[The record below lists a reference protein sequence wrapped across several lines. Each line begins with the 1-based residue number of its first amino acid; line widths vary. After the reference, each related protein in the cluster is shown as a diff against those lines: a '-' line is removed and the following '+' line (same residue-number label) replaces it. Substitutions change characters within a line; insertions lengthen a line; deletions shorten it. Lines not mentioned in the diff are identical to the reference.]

1 LLPETDDTK
10 TAACPQEFSIVGI
23 GASAG
28 GLEACSALLKALPA
42 DTGFAFVVI
51 QHLDP
56 THESLLPA
64 LLSRATKI
72 PVKHVKNEMLVE
84 PNIVYV
90 MPPNVEMLYADGM
103 LRLKPREQPVDG
115 VRLPIDAF
123 FRSLAESCHHRAIG
137 VILSGTGSDGALG
150 LEMIKEEGGFTFAQ
164 DTQSAKFEG
173 MPHSAFATGS
183 VDFVLPPDGIGQE
196 LIRISKYPYA
206 KRVEEVAKDGDAAP
220 VRDPLR
226 SVLGLLHKASGVD
239 FSQYRSSTI
248 QRRVFRRMAIHKI
261 VDMEKYRRLLE
272 DSPGEVE
279 ILCEEMIPRVTR
291 FFRDPDVFMA
301 LKALVFPTIPAGR
314 PGGGSSFRVWVP
326 GCSSGEEV
334 YAIAIS
340 LLEYCEE
347 HKVVFPIQIF
357 GTDLSAIAIQKARQG
372 SYPDRI
378 SEDVS
383 AERLQRFFVKRDGGY
398 HISAHV
404 REMCVFASHDLT
416 SDPPYSKL
424 DLISCR
430 NVLIYLD
437 SVQTR
442 IIPMFHYALKPTGF
456 LLLGA
461 METARRF
468 ADLFAPVDKSS
479 QIYSKKPATQ
489 RQLSSWGSIKTT
501 APTKTR
507 ETSEIWDD
515 ADLQKKADRAVLAK
529 YAPGGVV
536 VNENWQVL
544 QVRGKVSPY
553 LEPAPGKMSANIL
566 AMAKRSGLAQDL
578 AALLDQ
584 AKKEGGPVRRESIV
598 LPHEE
603 ILLNLQVIPIRTEGD
618 SSAYLVLFEEGRVKQ
633 FATDSVFHAESPL
646 AANEYLRIQDELIA
660 TRERLATMLDTYQQY
675 TEDTQSAQ
683 EESLSNLEEVQ
694 SFNEE
699 LETAKEELQSTNE
712 ELSTVNEELQTRNT
726 DLQQAR
732 DFTTSIVETV
742 QQPLMVLDELMT
754 VKMANRA
761 FYNTFQLSRPE
772 TEGRVLYDLNQGA
785 WDQPALRQVLEKVLP
800 EGHPIEGFELTHDFP
815 GVGRKVLLISARRLN
830 TVDMILVS
838 MEDATARRA
847 AEMELRRVQD
857 ELRHGQKM
865 EAIGRLAGG
874 VAHDFNNLLTGI
886 LGFSE
891 LLQDTVGEDTEAFA
905 QAGEIKKAGE
915 RAAALTQQLLAF
927 SRRQVLRPQSLD
939 LNVVIEDSDRMLRRL
954 IGEDIGLVT
963 EMGAGLWPIYA
974 DPGQM
979 SQVIINLALN
989 ARDAMPHGGVLTIRT
1004 ENNLVEDVEDRL
1016 RGLKPGGYVSLTVSD
1031 TGSGMDA
1038 ETQLHIFEPFFT
1050 TKPQGSG
1057 TGLGLATVLGIV
1069 EQTGGSIRF
1078 GSQLGAGSTFWIDL
1092 PRAEILQVLS
1102 RPGER
1107 THPEGGTETILVVE
1121 DEEMVRQVA
1130 VITLKRLGYTV
1141 LEAADGA
1148 EGLAQCRSHPN
1159 AIDLMLTDIVMPG
1172 GLNGRQLA
1180 EQASEICPKLKV
1192 ILTSGHTTDA
1202 LVHYGV
1208 KLGAPFLQKP
1218 FTIHQLAAK
1227 VREVLDAGATENGT
1241 SAG

>member
-1 LLPETDDTK
+1 MQPEIENTQ
-10 TAACPQEFSIVGI
+10 TAPSPQEFSIVGI

-28 GLEACSALLKALPA
+28 GLEACSALLKQLPA

-64 LLSRATKI
+64 LLARATKI
-72 PVKHVKNEMLVE
+72 PVKNVKDEMRVE
-84 PNIVYV
+84 PNNVYV
-90 MPPNVEMLYADGM
+90 MPPNVEMLYSEGM
-103 LRLKPREQPVDG
+103 LRLSPRERAVDG

-150 LEMIKEEGGFTFAQ
+150 LEMIKDEGGFTFAQ

-183 VDFVLPPDGIGQE
+183 VDFVLPPEGIAQE
-196 LIRISKYPYA
+196 LVRISKYPYA
-206 KRVEEVAKDGDAAP
+206 KRVEEVAKAGDAAP

-226 SVLGLLHKASGVD
+226 SVLALLHKASGVD

-261 VDMEKYRRLLE
+261 VDVEKYRHFLE
-272 DSPGEVE
+272 EAPIEVE

-291 FFRDPDVFMA
+291 FFRDPEAFLA
-301 LKALVFPTIPAGR
+301 LKTEVFPTIPASR
-314 PGGGSSFRVWVP
+314 PGGGKPYRVWVP
-326 GCSSGEEV
+326 GCASGEEV

-340 LLEYCEE
+340 LLEYCDE
-347 HKVVFPIQIF
+347 KKISFPIQIF

-372 SYPDRI
+372 VYPERI

-383 AERLQRFFVKRDGGY
+383 PERLRQYFVKKEGEY
-398 HISAHV
+398 QISSHV

-437 SVQTR
+437 SVQSR
-442 IIPMFHYALKPTGF
+442 IIPMFHYALKPGGF
-456 LLLGA
+456 LMLGV

-468 ADLFAPVDKSS
+468 ADLFVPVDKSS

-489 RQLSSWGSIKTT
+489 RQLNNWGLVKTT
-501 APTKTR
+501 APSRPRGTGD
-507 ETSEIWDD
+507 IWDE

-529 YAPGGVV
+529 YAPAGVV

-553 LEPAPGKMSANIL
+553 LEPAPGKMSASVL

-578 AALLDQ
+578 AAILDQ
-584 AKKEGGPVRRESIV
+584 AKKEGGPVRRENIV

-603 ILLNLQVIPIRTEGD
+603 LLVNLQVMPIEMGAE
-618 SSAYLVLFEEGRVKQ
+618 SPVFLVLFEDAPARQIDPGSA
-633 FATDSVFHAESPL
+633 FAGESQT
-646 AANEYLRIQDELIA
+646 ARNEYLKIQDELIA
-660 TRERLATMLDTYQQY
+660 TRERLATMLDNYQQY

-712 ELSTVNEELQTRNT
+712 ELSTVNEELQNRNT

-732 DFTTSIVETV
+732 DFTTSIVETI
-742 QQPLMVLDELMT
+742 QHPLLVLDETLS

-761 FYNTFQLSRPE
+761 FYATFRLVRPD
-772 TEGRVLYDLNQGA
+772 TEGSVLYELANRA
-785 WDQPALRQVLEKVLP
+785 WDDPELKALLDKVLP
-800 EGHPIEGFELTHDFP
+800 ADEAIDGFELTHDFP
-815 GVGRKVLLISARRLN
+815 GIGQKVLLISARRLN
-830 TVDMILVS
+830 SVDMILVS

-847 AEMELRRVQD
+847 AEVELRRIQD
-857 ELRHGQKM
+857 ELRQGQKM

-891 LLQDTVGEDTEAFA
+891 LLQDSVGENTEAYA

-939 LNVVIEDSDRMLRRL
+939 LNTVIADSDRMLHRL
-954 IGEDIGLVT
+954 IGEDIALET
-963 EMGAGLWPIYA
+963 KLDPNLWPVYA

-989 ARDAMPHGGVLTIRT
+989 ARDAMPLGGVLTIHT
-1004 ENNLVEDVEDRL
+1004 ANILVEEGENPI
-1016 RGLKPGGYVSLTVSD
+1016 RGLKPGSYVNLTISD
-1031 TGSGMDA
+1031 SGSGMDLA
-1038 ETQLHIFEPFFT
+1038 TQQRIFEPFFT

-1057 TGLGLATVLGIV
+1057 TGLGLATVHGIV
-1069 EQTGGSIRF
+1069 EQSGGSIRF
-1078 GSQLGAGSTFWIDL
+1078 GSELGAGSTFWIDL
-1092 PRAEILQVLS
+1092 PRAEIIQLLS
-1102 RPGER
+1102 RPGDR
-1107 THPEGGTETILVVE
+1107 AQPATGTETILVVE

-1130 VITLKRLGYTV
+1130 VITLSKLGYTV
-1141 LEAADGA
+1141 LSAENGS
-1148 EGLAQCRSHPN
+1148 EGLAVCTAHPDG
-1159 AIDLMLTDIVMPG
+1159 IDLMLTDVVMPRG
-1172 GLNGRQLA
+1172 MNGRELTERA
-1180 EQASEICPKLKV
+1180 TAICPKLKV
-1192 ILTSGHTTDA
+1192 VLMSGHTTDG

-1208 KLGAPFLQKP
+1208 KLGAAFLQKP
-1218 FTIHQLAAK
+1218 FTIHQLASK
-1227 VREVLDAGATENGT
+1227 VREILNSGAPAAAN
-1241 SAG
+1241 

>member
-1 LLPETDDTK
+1 MDSPEK
-10 TAACPQEFSIVGI
+10 MSCPQEFSIVGI

-28 GLEACSALLKALPA
+28 GLEACSALLKQVPA
-42 DTGFAFVVI
+42 DTGLAFVVV

-64 LLSRATKI
+64 LLSRVTKL
-72 PVKHVKNEMLVE
+72 PVKHVKDAMPVD
-84 PNIVYV
+84 PNNVYV
-90 MPPNVEMLYADGM
+90 MPPNVEMRYAEGK
-103 LRLKPREQPVDG
+103 LHLIPRERPVDG
-115 VRLPIDAF
+115 IRLPIDAF
-123 FRSLAESCHHRAIG
+123 FRSLAENCHHMAIG

-150 LEMIKEEGGFTFAQ
+150 LEMIKDEGGFTFAQ
-164 DTQSAKFEG
+164 DTRSAKFEG
-173 MPHSAFATGS
+173 MPNSAFATGS
-183 VDFVLPPDGIGQE
+183 VDFVLPPEGIAKE
-196 LIRISKYPYA
+196 LVKISKYPYA
-206 KRVEEVAKDGDAAP
+206 QRLEELSKGGNLLP
-220 VRDPLR
+220 NPDPLR
-226 SVLGLLHKASGVD
+226 SVLALLHSASGID
-239 FSQYRSSTI
+239 FTQYRSSTI
-248 QRRVFRRMAIHKI
+248 QRRIFRRMAIHKI
-261 VDMEKYRRLLE
+261 ADVEKYSRFLE
-272 DSPGEVE
+272 ETPAEVE

-291 FFRDPDVFMA
+291 FFRDPDVFVA
-301 LKALVFPTIPAGR
+301 LKNEVFAKIPAAR
-314 PGGGSSFRVWVP
+314 PGGGSPFRVWVP

-340 LLEYCEE
+340 LLEFCEE
-347 HKVVFPIQIF
+347 KNVSFPVQIF
-357 GTDLSAIAIQKARQG
+357 GTDLSAIAIQKARHG
-372 SYPDRI
+372 LYSDRI
-378 SEDVS
+378 AEDVS
-383 AERLQRFFVKRDGGY
+383 AERLQHFFVRRDSGY
-398 HISAHV
+398 QISAHV

-437 SVQTR
+437 SVQSR
-442 IIPMFHYALKPTGF
+442 IMPMFHYALKPTGF
-456 LLLGA
+456 LMLGL

-468 ADLFAPVDKSS
+468 SELFTPVDKSS
-479 QIYSKKPATQ
+479 QIYSRKAVPQ
-489 RQLSSWGSIKTT
+489 RQGNSWGT
-501 APTKTR
+501 ARVSLPSKTR
-507 ETSEIWDD
+507 EGTELFRNEIWDD
-515 ADLQKKADRAVLAK
+515 SDLQKKADRAVLAK

-578 AALLDQ
+578 AAVLDQ
-584 AKKEGGPVRRESIV
+584 AKKDGAPARRENIV
-598 LPHEE
+598 LPHDEL
-603 ILLNLQVIPIRTEGD
+603 LLNLQVIPIRSDGE
-618 SSAYLVLFEEGRVKQ
+618 SRAYLVLFEEAPAAHLRGEL
-633 FATDSVFHAESPL
+633 AFHGESHV
-646 AANEYLRIQDELIA
+646 ARNEYVKVQDELIA
-660 TRERLATMLDTYQQY
+660 TRERLSTMLDNYQQY

-726 DLQQAR
+726 DLQHAR

-742 QQPLMVLDELMT
+742 QQPLVVLDEAMC

-761 FYNTFQLSRPE
+761 FYRTFNLARPE
-772 TEGRVLYDLNQGA
+772 TEGRVLYDLAHGA
-785 WDQPALRQVLEKVLP
+785 WNQPPLRTLLDKVLP
-800 EGHPIEGFELTHDFP
+800 DDHAIDGFELTHEFP
-815 GVGRKVLLISARRLN
+815 SAGQKTLLISARRLS
-830 TVDMILVS
+830 TVDMVLMS

-847 AEMELRRVQD
+847 AEVELRRMQD

-891 LLQDTVGEDTEAFA
+891 LLQETLGHDTEAFA

-939 LNVVIEDSDRMLRRL
+939 LNTVIEDSDKMLRRL

-963 EMGAGLWPIYA
+963 QMGQELWPIYA

-989 ARDAMPHGGVLTIRT
+989 ARDAMPHGGVLTIQTR
-1004 ENNLVEDVEDRL
+1004 NILVEDVEERIRD
-1016 RGLKPGGYVSLTVSD
+1016 LKPGSYVSLTVSD
-1031 TGSGMDA
+1031 SGTGMDE
-1038 ETQLHIFEPFFT
+1038 ETQRHIFEPFFT

-1057 TGLGLATVLGIV
+1057 TGLGLATVFGIV
-1069 EQTGGSIRF
+1069 EQSGGSIRF
-1078 GSQLGAGSTFWIDL
+1078 GSELGLGSSFWIDL
-1092 PRAEILQVLS
+1092 PRAELPQNFS

-1107 THPEGGTETILVVE
+1107 SQVPVGTETILVVE

-1141 LEAADGA
+1141 LEATQGG
-1148 EGLAQCRSHPN
+1148 EGLALCKSNPQVV
-1159 AIDLMLTDIVMPG
+1159 DLMLTDVVMPG
-1172 GLNGRQLA
+1172 GMNGRELA
-1180 EQASEICPKLKV
+1180 EQAIAICPKLKV
-1192 ILTSGHTTDA
+1192 VLMSGHTTDA

-1218 FTIHQLAAK
+1218 FTIHQLALK
-1227 VREVLDAGATENGT
+1227 VREVLDAEE
-1241 SAG
+1241 